1 MTSYL
6 EWPGKSSDPQTG
18 ICHPAVYHML
28 DVAAVADTLL
38 KAADFPDPVHKALLL
53 LAALHD
59 LGKIGDRFRAMVEK
73 GDAQGDRHWQVSMA
87 WFDHFDGAML
97 APRLGGDPLVRK
109 VLYAAAAGHH
119 GAPPDRDDLRNTHRR
134 RMVTQAGDRAEHD
147 AGQVIEAFADLFPG
161 ASLDGLELTI
171 KNAEGD
177 WRRSAKTLSRWF
189 TGLIS
194 TADWIGSNTAWFPAT
209 EAGPALV
216 DYVAIAC
223 DRADVALLECGL
235 GAARPSHCR
244 SDSLFSFDAFS
255 PMQRA
260 ALDAELPDGPALA
273 IIEDATGSGKTEAAL
288 MLAHRMMQA
297 GKGDG
302 LFFALPTMA
311 TANAMFARLT
321 ALGRMFKGQPSLA
334 LSHSRAALHG
344 GFRALRGS
352 QRREPDEMA
361 CADWFADGR
370 RKALLAQAGVG
381 TIDQALLAVL
391 PTRYFGLRLYALSR
405 KVLLVDEA
413 HDYDAYMQAEMERLL
428 TFHAQ
433 LGGSAIL
440 MTATLPTEMR
450 ARLARAFQEGASR
463 RDLPDLPDAY
473 PQFTMIGGTA
483 QSSPVAPVAATVRR
497 VAVRRLATLDEAL
510 DVIAAQSARGAA
522 CAFVRNSVD
531 EAIAAVKALRARG
544 VEAMLHHARF
554 ALWDRLANEDRV
566 IATFGKAADA
576 RTRRGQVIVGT
587 QVLEQSLDI
596 CFDVMVTDLA
606 PMGALIQ
613 RAGRLWR
620 HQRDRPLLG
629 PVLGPVPGPLLH
641 VLSPDPD
648 DVADAHWARDLLGQ
662 GWYVYSVDLQWRTAK
677 ALFAAGQIDA
687 PDGLRALIAAV
698 DGAEASDVPPALSE
712 AEGNRLGEMFAEG
725 GLANQNLLEAKGGYG
740 DAEQVW
746 SDETFP
752 TRLAPEQMTLVL
764 ARRDA
769 DGALVPYAPIG
780 EDGDFTRAWA
790 LSEVGLA
797 RHRWGEEE
805 VDQEAPEIAAIR
817 KGWKTWQKA
826 THAVCPVAEDGAIT
840 DRVHYD
846 EGNGLV
852 VRQEMNS
859 VTTGT

>member
-1 MTSYL
+1 MNSYL
-6 EWPGKSSDPQTG
+6 KWPGKSPDPSTG
-18 ICHPAVYHML
+18 IRHPAVYHML

-38 KAADFPDPVHKALLL
+38 QAADFPQPVHKALLL

-59 LGKIGDRFRAMVEK
+59 LGKIGDRFRAMIET

-87 WFDHFDGAML
+87 WFDHFDAAML
-97 APRLGGDPLVRK
+97 APRLGGGPQVRK

-134 RMVTQAGDRAEHD
+134 RMVGQAGDRAERD

-161 ASLDGLELTI
+161 ASLDGLELSI
-171 KNAEGD
+171 NRAEGD

-189 TGLIS
+189 TGLLS

-216 DYVAIAC
+216 DYVAIAR
-223 DRADVALLECGL
+223 DRADVALRECGL
-235 GAARPSHCR
+235 GAAKPSRNRP
-244 SDSLFSFDAFS
+244 DSLFSFDAFS

-260 ALDAELPDGPALA
+260 ALDADLPAGPALA

-334 LSHSRAALHG
+334 LSHSRAGLHD

-352 QRREPDEMA
+352 ERREPDEMA

-405 KVLLVDEA
+405 KVLVVDEA
-413 HDYDAYMQAEMERLL
+413 HDLDPYMQAELERLL
-428 TFHAQ
+428 TFHAM

-450 ARLARAFQEGASR
+450 ARLARAFQQGASR
-463 RDLPDLPDAY
+463 RDPPDLPDAY
-473 PQFTMIGGTA
+473 PQFSMIGGTA

-497 VAVRRLATLDEAL
+497 VAVRRLATLGEAL

-531 EAIAAVKALRARG
+531 EAIAAVEALRARG

-554 ALWDRLANEDRV
+554 ALWDRLANEDHV

-620 HQRDRPLLG
+620 HQRHR
-629 PVLGPVPGPLLH
+629 PVLGPGSGPLLH

-648 DVADAHWARDLLGQ
+648 DVADENWARDLLGQ

-698 DGAEASDVPPALSE
+698 DGTHAPDVPPALSE
-712 AEGNRLGEMFAEG
+712 AEGNRLGEMFAKG
-725 GLANQNLLEAKGGYG
+725 ALANQNLLEAKGGYS
-740 DAEQVW
+740 DAKQVL

-769 DGALVPYAPIG
+769 GGVLVPYAPIG
-780 EDGDFTRAWA
+780 EDGDITRAWA

-797 RHRWGEEE
+797 RHRWGEKE
-805 VDQEAPEIAAIR
+805 VDQEAPEIAAVR
-817 KGWKTWQKA
+817 KDWKTWQEA
-826 THAVCPVAEDGAIT
+826 THMLCPVDEDGAISERLRY
-840 DRVHYD
+840 DRGY
-846 EGNGLV
+846 GLYV
-852 VRQEMNS
+852 SSPPGR
-859 VTTGT
+859 G